1 MTVRFNPST
10 ELLNFRKIQQVL
22 SKQMKYKEADKVQK
36 QVVQLEKK
44 EQAKFMKARQ
54 EKILVQMNHLK
65 TKQKQELNALEIKL
79 DRIYKENDSQRKAEQ
94 AEMLQ
99 KFINLKSE
107 LQQRQLVEQSKLE
120 NALKIKNAASVIV

>member
-1 MTVRFNPST
+1 M
-10 ELLNFRKIQQVL
+10 
-22 SKQMKYKEADKVQK
+22 
-36 QVVQLEKK
+36 VQLS
-44 EQAKFMKARQ
+44 
-54 EKILVQMNHLK
+54 HLK

-99 KFINLKSE
+99 KFINLKAE
-107 LQQRQLVEQSKLE
+107 LQQRQLVEQSKLD